1 MTIRLIIADDHPLII
16 DALDNLFSAN
26 PDIQVVARCADGDE
40 ALNKVRELRPDIIV
54 LDIRMPVR
62 SGLDVAR
69 AMQEENIPTRA
80 VVLTAELD
88 DDQLLEALR
97 ADVKGI
103 VLKEMAPQVLIQCI
117 RSVHSGGQWLENIST
132 RPALEKILQQ
142 EAGARELSAVL
153 TPREI
158 ELVRMIANGFQNKVI
173 AEKLFISE
181 GTVKV
186 HLHNIYEKLNVSG
199 RLELLRYAQKKGII

>member
-26 PDIQVVARCADGDE
+26 PDFQVVARCADGDE
-40 ALNKVRELRPDIIV
+40 ALKKVRELLPDILV
-54 LDIRMPVR
+54 LDVRMPVR
-62 SGLDVAR
+62 NGIEVAR
-69 AMQEENIPTRA
+69 AMKEENIPTRI
-80 VVLTAELD
+80 VILTAELD

-97 ADVKGI
+97 EDVKGI
-103 VLKEMAPQVLIQCI
+103 VLKEMAPQILVQCI
-117 RSVHSGGQWLENIST
+117 RRVHGGGQWLENIST

-142 EAGARELSAVL
+142 EAGAREVAAVL
-153 TPREI
+153 TPREV

-173 AEKLFISE
+173 ADKLFISE

-186 HLHNIYEKLNVSG
+186 HLHNIYEKLNISG
-199 RLELLRYAQKKGII
+199 RLELLRYAQKKGIV